1 MDSLNR
7 MAIELADEALDFAD
21 ELRIGAFELE
31 NGTTVLDFGL
41 EHPGGLEAALLLSEL
56 QTAGLAT
63 LQTRMDEV
71 AGAPLPHVEVAVD
84 DPAVPLLCSQKA
96 SWEIALDGFE
106 GLGSG
111 PARALV
117 AEETEFRQL
126 GYTDAFDFAVLTV
139 ESDDYPDEAVAEAIA
154 ERAGVEPGS
163 LYLAVYPTASVA
175 GSVSA
180 AARAAELS
188 VFRLNEAGYDPTNVD
203 TVAASAPVAPVA
215 GDEDTAIART
225 NDAVAYGGQVHLTVS
240 EDDPEAFA
248 AAVSTAGEEY
258 GRPFADV
265 YADAEWDFS
274 AVDPAAVAPAQAT
287 VSVSGGPT
295 HALGGTDED
304 VLADSFGL

>member
-7 MAIELADEALDFAD
+7 MALELADEALDFAD
-21 ELRIGAFELE
+21 ELRIGAVELD
-31 NGTTVLDFGL
+31 NGATVLDFGV
-41 EHPGGLEAALLLSEL
+41 EHPGGLEASLLLAEL

-96 SWEIALDGFE
+96 SWEISMENFE

-139 ESDDYPDEAVAEAIA
+139 ETDAYPDEEAAAAIA

-163 LYLAVYPTASVA
+163 LFLAVYPTASVA
-175 GSVSA
+175 GSVTG
-180 AARAAELS
+180 AARAAELA
-188 VFRLNEAGYDPTNVD
+188 VFRLTEAGYDPTAVD
-203 TVAASAPVAPVA
+203 TAAASAPVAPVA
-215 GDEDTAIART
+215 ESEDAAIGRT
-225 NDAVAYGGQVHLTVS
+225 NDALAYGGQVHLTVS
-240 EDDPEAFA
+240 ADAGSFA
-248 AAVSTAGEEY
+248 PAVSTAREAH
-258 GRPFADV
+258 GRPLTEVYREAD
-265 YADAEWDFS
+265 WDFS
-274 AVDPAAVAPAQAT
+274 AAEPGAVAPAQVT

-295 HALGGTDED
+295 HALGETDEE
-304 VLADSFGL
+304 VLAESFGF